1 VDYYYDIGVQ
11 ILFLV
16 LLATSLNLLLGYA
29 GQLSM
34 AQAAFYGVGAYTAGR
49 LSLPI
54 AEAVVG
60 YVPSSGVT
68 GGAGWDI
75 WPAILA
81 GTIAAFI
88 VAALI
93 SLPAVSRVTG
103 ELLILLTLAFQLVAQ
118 QLMQTLEHVTGG
130 TYGLTPIPP
139 LTIFGQEFVSPEKVF
154 WLVLAITLIVV
165 VIMYVLGES
174 PFGRLLKGIREHETA
189 VRAVGKDTV
198 RPKVV
203 VFGIAA
209 AVAGFAGGLNGAYY
223 QFIAPENF
231 DLNLSI
237 LVIAIVVL
245 GGVGNM
251 TGAVIGAVLIGAL
264 KPILHGVVGDNAIL
278 WQGIIYGGALVI
290 LMRVRPQGL
299 LPEGTGLRSL
309 LRLFRRASLEPAVA
323 GVPASVIASD
333 AGTAPAT
340 ARGGGGAATADAPVP
355 PAGSV
360 LKVSDLSKAFRG
372 IQAVKDVRF
381 ELRRGLITALVGPN
395 GAGKTTIF
403 NLITNTIKPDS
414 GKVELLGKD
423 ITGKRPNQ
431 IARAGMARSF
441 QDTRLFLQLSA
452 LDNVAVAVPNQV
464 GEAMSGLSL
473 RPLRSRRD
481 EKRAKEKAREFLGFV
496 GFNLSPEVI
505 TGSLSYGDQKLVA
518 IARLLATEC
527 EVLLLDEPTSGVDP
541 SGVETVIETVSG
553 LRDAGKT
560 ICLVEHSVHVVGKL
574 ADHAIFLNQGQVL
587 EEGTIDELM
596 SSEHLT
602 EIYFGA

>member
-1 VDYYYDIGVQ
+1 MDYYYDIGVQ
-11 ILFLV
+11 ILFLI

-34 AQAAFYGVGAYTAGR
+34 AQAAFYGIGAYTAGR

-60 YVPSSGVT
+60 YVPSSGVN
-68 GGAGWDI
+68 GGAGWGI

-81 GTIAAFI
+81 GVIAAFI

-139 LTIFGQEFVSPEKVF
+139 LTIFGQEYATPQKVF
-154 WLVLAITLIVV
+154 WLVAVITLIVV
-165 VIMYVLGES
+165 VIMYALGES

-203 VFGIAA
+203 VFGVAA

-237 LVIAIVVL
+237 LVIAIIVL

-251 TGAVIGAVLIGAL
+251 TGAVIGAILIGSL

-278 WQGIIYGGALVI
+278 WQGIIYGGALVV

-299 LPEGTGLRSL
+299 LP
-309 LRLFRRASLEPAVA
+309 
-323 GVPASVIASD
+323 
-333 AGTAPAT
+333 
-340 ARGGGGAATADAPVP
+340 ARFCGSSARPGWNRPRPVCP
-355 PAGSV
+355 P
-360 LKVSDLSKAFRG
+360 R
-372 IQAVKDVRF
+372 
-381 ELRRGLITALVGPN
+381 
-395 GAGKTTIF
+395 
-403 NLITNTIKPDS
+403 
-414 GKVELLGKD
+414 
-423 ITGKRPNQ
+423 
-431 IARAGMARSF
+431 
-441 QDTRLFLQLSA
+441 
-452 LDNVAVAVPNQV
+452 
-464 GEAMSGLSL
+464 
-473 RPLRSRRD
+473 
-481 EKRAKEKAREFLGFV
+481 
-496 GFNLSPEVI
+496 
-505 TGSLSYGDQKLVA
+505 
-518 IARLLATEC
+518 
-527 EVLLLDEPTSGVDP
+527 
-541 SGVETVIETVSG
+541 
-553 LRDAGKT
+553 
-560 ICLVEHSVHVVGKL
+560 
-574 ADHAIFLNQGQVL
+574 
-587 EEGTIDELM
+587 
-596 SSEHLT
+596 
-602 EIYFGA
+602 